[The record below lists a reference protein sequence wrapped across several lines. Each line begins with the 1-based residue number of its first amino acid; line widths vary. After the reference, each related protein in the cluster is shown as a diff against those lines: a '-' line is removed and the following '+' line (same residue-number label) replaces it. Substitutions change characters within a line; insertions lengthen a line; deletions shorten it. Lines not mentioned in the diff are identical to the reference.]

1 MIAQRTNG
9 HVFPALGNSANA
21 SMRLVSLF
29 YLFCADFHFGRAN
42 QLSSLIN
49 SNAARSS
56 HNHQC
61 CDVCSAPCPSYNPH
75 RQPSL
80 LHPTL

>member
-1 MIAQRTNG
+1 MVAQRTKEPG
-9 HVFPALGNSANA
+9 FFARSNSANA
-21 SMRLVSLF
+21 TVRLLSLF
-29 YLFCADFHFGRAN
+29 YLFLACSHVGPVSQFI
-42 QLSSLIN
+42 SLVN

-56 HNHQC
+56 
-61 CDVCSAPCPSYNPH
+61 CDYHHRAVGSALCQGSNPH